1 MDWAYDIPS
10 ERAGNCRSPGLQG
23 KLDCGTLSMSTRHH
37 PYDDEMMNEWNL
49 HSLYGHMEAKATQ
62 EALRAARG
70 ADKRQ
75 FVLTRSSFAG
85 TGRCA

>member
-1 MDWAYDIPS
+1 
-10 ERAGNCRSPGLQG
+10 
-23 KLDCGTLSMSTRHH
+23 MSTRHH
-37 PYDDEMMNEWNL
+37 PYDDEMLNEWNL

-85 TGRCA
+85 TGRCAPGSVALSLCTTAHPLHTRVTIVSGASE